1 MSIVDTFATLAACA
15 GSAVL
20 LCAGTAKLAVPGPAA
35 RAVAGTLP
43 RLSRYALPLIRTVAT
58 LELLIAAGLLLPFT
72 ARAAALALTVAGAGF
87 AAIGVAGLRA
97 RDPQPCGCF
106 GRSTGRPF
114 GRGSIGA
121 GLLLAVAG
129 GLTLRHPPAGS
140 PDLPLITGGLAVLMT
155 AALYRDLITSVIAAG
170 RRGRP
175 ATTRGADR

>member
-1 MSIVDTFATLAACA
+1 MSIVDSFATLAACA

-20 LCAGTAKLAVPGPAA
+20 LCAGTAKHAVPGPAV

-43 RLSRYALPLIRTVAT
+43 RLSPYALPLIRAVAT
-58 LELLIAAGLLLPFT
+58 LELLIAAGLLLSFT
-72 ARAAALALTVAGAGF
+72 ARIAALGLTLTGAGF
-87 AAIGVAGLRA
+87 AAVGVAGVRA

-114 GRGSIGA
+114 GLPSIGA

-129 GLTLRHPPAGS
+129 VLALRHPPAGS
-140 PDLPLITGGLAVLMT
+140 PALALITGGLAVLVT

-175 ATTRGADR
+175 ATTRGADL